1 MFDSIGFDLDGTLW
15 SSMNCITSSWQRVAE
30 SYGLPLPT
38 DKQIRSVMGL
48 NRVDLMNKLFPDLG
62 KGLAEQFFDDATVAC
77 VAELRERGGILYDGV
92 EETLAELCKHFKLYV
107 VSNCQESYMD
117 AFLSYHKLG
126 KYFCDTAFEDP
137 ETLSKG
143 ENIKKMLTKHGFEN
157 SLYIGDTQGDKI
169 AASTAEIPFGFAAY
183 GFGTV
188 DGYDYKFDSFRDI
201 LKLIKN
207 RSGKSDR
214 NRQPLF

>member
-30 SYGLPLPT
+30 GYNLPLPT
-38 DKQIRSVMGL
+38 DEQIRSVMGL
-48 NRVDLMNKLFPDLG
+48 NRIDLMNKLFPNMNKNLSE
-62 KGLAEQFFDDATVAC
+62 KFFDVTTVAC
-77 VAELRERGGILYDGV
+77 VGELREHGGILYDGV
-92 EETLAELCKHFKLYV
+92 EETLAELSKHFKLYI

-126 KYFCDTAFEDP
+126 KYFCDTVFENP

-143 ENIKKMLTKHGFEN
+143 ENIKEVITKHDFKN
-157 SLYIGDTQGDKI
+157 SLYIGDTQGDKN
-169 AASTAEIPFGFAAY
+169 AASLADIPFGFAAY

-188 DGYDYKFDSFRDI
+188 DGYDYKFSSFREI
-201 LKLIKN
+201 LSLI
-207 RSGKSDR
+207 D
-214 NRQPLF
+214 

>member
-30 SYGLPLPT
+30 EYKLPLPT
-38 DKQIRSVMGL
+38 DGQIRSVMGL
-48 NRVDLMNKLFPDLG
+48 NKIDLMNKLFPDLD
-62 KGLAEQFFDDATVAC
+62 KALAAQFFDDATVAC
-77 VAELRERGGILYDGV
+77 VGELRERGGILYDGV
-92 EETLAELCKHFKLYV
+92 EETLAELCKHFKLYI

-126 KYFCDTAFEDP
+126 KYFCGTAFEDP

-143 ENIKKMLTKHGFEN
+143 ENIKKMIAKHGFKKP
-157 SLYIGDTQGDKI
+157 LYIGDTQGDRN
-169 AASTAEIPFGFAAY
+169 AAVLAGIPFGFAAY

-214 NRQPLF
+214 NR

>member
-15 SSMNCITSSWQRVAE
+15 SSMNCITSSWQSVAE
-30 SYGLPLPT
+30 EYKFPLPT
-38 DKQIRSVMGL
+38 DEQIRSGMGL
-48 NRVDLMNKLFPDLG
+48 NKIDLMNKLFPRAD
-62 KGLAEQFFDDATVAC
+62 KALAEQFFNDATVAC
-77 VAELRERGGILYDGV
+77 VEELRQRGGILYDGM
-92 EETLAELCKHFKLYV
+92 EETLAELSKHFKLYV

-143 ENIKKMLTKHGFEN
+143 ENIKKMLTKHSFEN
-157 SLYIGDTQGDKI
+157 SLYIGDTQGDRN
-169 AASTAEIPFGFAAY
+169 AASLAKIPFGYASY

-207 RSGKSDR
+207 GSGKID
-214 NRQPLF
+214 

>member
-1 MFDSIGFDLDGTLW
+1 
-15 SSMNCITSSWQRVAE
+15 
-30 SYGLPLPT
+30 
-38 DKQIRSVMGL
+38 
-48 NRVDLMNKLFPDLG
+48 
-62 KGLAEQFFDDATVAC
+62 
-77 VAELRERGGILYDGV
+77 
-92 EETLAELCKHFKLYV
+92 
-107 VSNCQESYMD
+107 MD

-143 ENIKKMLTKHGFEN
+143 ENIKKMLAKHSFEN
-157 SLYIGDTQGDKI
+157 SLYIGDTQGDKN
-169 AASTAEIPFGFAAY
+169 AASLAKIPFGYASY

-207 RSGKSDR
+207 RSGKID
-214 NRQPLF
+214 

>member
-1 MFDSIGFDLDGTLW
+1 MFDGIGFDLDGTLW

-38 DKQIRSVMGL
+38 DGQIRSVMGL
-48 NRVDLMNKLFPDLG
+48 NKIDLMNKLFPDLD
-62 KGLAEQFFDDATVAC
+62 KAFAAKFFDDATVAC
-77 VAELRERGGILYDGV
+77 VGELRERGGILYDGV
-92 EETLAELCKHFKLYV
+92 EETLAELSKHFKLYV

-143 ENIKKMLTKHGFEN
+143 ENIKKMIAKHGFKN
-157 SLYIGDTQGDKI
+157 SLYIGDTQGDKN
-169 AASTAEIPFGFAAY
+169 AAALAGIPFGFAAY

-188 DGYDYKFDSFRDI
+188 DSYDYKFDTFKNI
-201 LKLIKN
+201 LSLIN
-207 RSGKSDR
+207 A
-214 NRQPLF
+214 

>member
-1 MFDSIGFDLDGTLW
+1 
-15 SSMNCITSSWQRVAE
+15 
-30 SYGLPLPT
+30 
-38 DKQIRSVMGL
+38 
-48 NRVDLMNKLFPDLG
+48 
-62 KGLAEQFFDDATVAC
+62 
-77 VAELRERGGILYDGV
+77 
-92 EETLAELCKHFKLYV
+92 
-107 VSNCQESYMD
+107 MD

-157 SLYIGDTQGDKI
+157 SLYIGDTQGDKN
-169 AASTAEIPFGFAAY
+169 AASLAKIPFGYASY

-201 LKLIKN
+201 LSLIDK
-207 RSGKSDR
+207 K
-214 NRQPLF
+214 

>member
-30 SYGLPLPT
+30 NYGLPLPT
-38 DKQIRSVMGL
+38 DEQMRSVMGL
-48 NRVDLMNKLFPDLG
+48 NKIDLMKKLFPDMDNA
-62 KGLAEQFFDDATVAC
+62 LAEQFFDDATVAC
-77 VAELRERGGILYDGV
+77 VGELRERGGILYDGV
-92 EETLAELCKHFKLYV
+92 EETLAELSKHFQLYV

-143 ENIKKMLTKHGFEN
+143 ENIKKMIAKHGFKK
-157 SLYIGDTQGDKI
+157 SLYIGDTQGDKN
-169 AASTAEIPFGFAAY
+169 AAVLAGIPFGFAAY

-188 DGYDYKFDSFRDI
+188 DGYDYKFDTFKDI
-201 LKLIKN
+201 LSLIN
-207 RSGKSDR
+207 T
-214 NRQPLF
+214 